1 MRLNRFKKGGVKHE
15 KKRGGV
21 IIMPRSTSI
30 DQRIAAVRRI
40 ICINQRKIKKHFA
53 RCATKCYF
61 TCYYKP
67 KIPLTINKPKIM
79 KKITFLIVMLCF
91 WMGHSQVAQR
101 ATPTLSQADSRV
113 AAQTAPTQ
121 QTTSG
126 NSSLLAVSTERGVA
140 SSPYT
145 VGRAQ
150 SESTQAARVA
160 STNAPGSISL
170 YAAENNLEGAPFTV
184 ASRTQEIA
192 PVSNAA
198 CSFDNPSN
206 AWENGYNYTGAF
218 GELANDFEVPAGTT
232 FDFDQITYNSFI
244 SPGENI
250 TGVDVAIYA
259 DAGGFPGV
267 TAIAS
272 FAAVVPTSTTLIGGN
287 FGFDGIE
294 VVLDMPPVTLEAGVY
309 WVGLNNGTT
318 NGGGPLFWEVTS
330 ATMEGSPSA
339 QGGAYPDPTIDGVYS
354 FSGDCSTGNAG
365 PCAYDNPSNA
375 WENGYNYTGAF
386 GELANDFEVPAGTTF
401 DFDQITYNS
410 FISPGENITGVD
422 VAIYA
427 DAGGF
432 PGVTAIASFA
442 AVVPTSTT
450 LIGGNFGFDG
460 IEVVLDMPPVTLEAG
475 VYWVGLNNGTTN
487 GGGPLFWEVT
497 SATMEGSPSA
507 QGGAYPDPTID
518 GVYSFSGTCSSGS
531 NALVINFDPAAAY
544 IGYANVFE
552 TPANGGGFVFG
563 SPWGVSDLKTVVDPT
578 ATVTLQP
585 NFNTYDDNPT
595 DPFWVDQATGLG
607 NKDFEGNTYVD
618 DPSLAGQE
626 LVWTGFV
633 QVNDLD
639 PSYAA
644 EAFIKVFNADFSVLK
659 IETAPL
665 VAGEYFEVAYTNV
678 EAPDTFVQYGWYVK
692 GLNASSANEVAL
704 GTIVIGTGPAFCGD
718 FAYINEAPTGSGPPS
733 QIFPDFPDFTS
744 ISVDDLFITG
754 DAGLICSIDI
764 QGRYTAGAP
773 GLPGDPNSTVELTIY
788 ADDNGIPGAV
798 QYTES
803 FPGSVDADADGN
815 FTLEPAQVIEAT
827 INPDTRYWIS
837 VVAVMEFGLSGQWY
851 WSSATDANDNAA
863 LWQNPGG
870 GFGVCPSWATFAEC
884 GVGGGLG
891 PDLLMNVQMTV
902 TSPLTYDNIA
912 GARTI
917 ECGTSEFGDTL
928 TATSDVGV
936 APNCDTTTGAPGV
949 WYKFTDASGFPTE
962 VALFTCSDDTDYD
975 TKLSVYTGDPS
986 DLICVV
992 GNDDDCGLQS
1002 GVAFLSD
1009 GNSTFYILVHGW
1021 ASSTGNFELTLECTL
1036 IPPPNDDIANA
1047 IDLMTVGCPF
1057 TDENVAM
1064 PAATNE
1070 AGTPAGCDINGANGV
1085 WYEFTPEINGFITG
1099 SISSPAGV
1107 SSVTFYT
1114 APDQSSNETDLV
1126 HVDYYQNQCLPGT
1139 SATIPVIG
1147 GETYYCF
1154 VVNTG
1159 GGTDIVFDNCQLG
1172 TASNEIEGFVYSPNP
1187 TSERVNLASVQ
1198 NIQTVVLYNILGQ
1211 KLINLNVDATTTQLD
1226 VAHLAAGAY
1235 LMEVTVD
1242 GQKGVY
1248 KLIKQ

>member
-1 MRLNRFKKGGVKHE
+1 
-15 KKRGGV
+15 
-21 IIMPRSTSI
+21 MPRSTSI
-30 DQRIAAVRRI
+30 DQRIGAIRRI

-101 ATPTLSQADSRV
+101 ATPTLSQADSPMTATSSQNADDRGSILAY
-113 AAQTAPTQ
+113 AAQQ
-121 QTTSG
+121 G
-126 NSSLLAVSTERGVA
+126 IF
-140 SSPYT
+140 
-145 VGRAQ
+145 
-150 SESTQAARVA
+150 ES
-160 STNAPGSISL
+160 
-170 YAAENNLEGAPFTV
+170 APFTV
-184 ASRTQEIA
+184 ASGTQEIA

-198 CSFDNPSN
+198 CPFDNPSN
-206 AWENGYNYTGAF
+206 AWQNGYNYTGAF
-218 GELANDFEVPAGTT
+218 GEAANDFEVPAGTT
-232 FDFDQITYNSFI
+232 FDFDQITYGSFARA
-244 SPGENI
+244 GETI

-259 DAGGFPGV
+259 DAGGFPGG

-272 FAAVVPTSTTLIGGN
+272 FAAVVPTSQTLIGGN
-287 FGFDGIE
+287 FGLDGLE
-294 VVLDMPPVTLEAGVY
+294 VVLDMPVVTLDPGVY
-309 WVGLNNGTT
+309 WVGLNNGASS
-318 NGGGPLFWEVTS
+318 GGGPLFWEVTS
-330 ATMEGSPSA
+330 ATMEGSPLA
-339 QGGAYPDPTIDGVYS
+339 QNGVY
-354 FSGDCSTGNAG
+354 
-365 PCAYDNPSNA
+365 PNP
-375 WENGYNYTGAF
+375 
-386 GELANDFEVPAGTTF
+386 
-401 DFDQITYNS
+401 
-410 FISPGENITGVD
+410 
-422 VAIYA
+422 IY
-427 DAGGF
+427 
-432 PGVTAIASFA
+432 
-442 AVVPTSTT
+442 
-450 LIGGNFGFDG
+450 
-460 IEVVLDMPPVTLEAG
+460 
-475 VYWVGLNNGTTN
+475 
-487 GGGPLFWEVT
+487 
-497 SATMEGSPSA
+497 
-507 QGGAYPDPTID
+507 D
-518 GVYSFSGTCSSGS
+518 GVYSFSGTCSF
-531 NALVINFDPAAAY
+531 VINFDPAAAY

-563 SPWGVSDLKTVVDPT
+563 SVWGVSDLKTVVDPT

-585 NFNTYDDNPT
+585 NFNTYDDNLT
-595 DPFWVDQATGLG
+595 NPFWVDQATGLG

-665 VAGEYFEVAYTNV
+665 VVGEYFEVAYTNV

-704 GTIVIGTGPAFCGD
+704 GTVVIGTGPNYD
-718 FAYINEAPTGSGPPS
+718 YIS
-733 QIFPDFPDFTS
+733 
-744 ISVDDLFITG
+744 
-754 DAGLICSIDI
+754 
-764 QGRYTAGAP
+764 
-773 GLPGDPNSTVELTIY
+773 
-788 ADDNGIPGAV
+788 
-798 QYTES
+798 
-803 FPGSVDADADGN
+803 
-815 FTLEPAQVIEAT
+815 
-827 INPDTRYWIS
+827 
-837 VVAVMEFGLSGQWY
+837 
-851 WSSATDANDNAA
+851 
-863 LWQNPGG
+863 
-870 GFGVCPSWATFAEC
+870 
-884 GVGGGLG
+884 
-891 PDLLMNVQMTV
+891 
-902 TSPLTYDNIA
+902 

-949 WYKFTDASGFPTE
+949 WYKFTDASGFAAE
-962 VALFTCSDDTDYD
+962 VALFTCSDDTNYD

-992 GNDDDCGLQS
+992 GNDDDCFTQPRHS
-1002 GVAFLSD
+1002 TVAFLSD
-1009 GNSTFYILVHGW
+1009 GNSTFYILVHGFG
-1021 ASSTGNFELTLECTL
+1021 SSTGSFELTLECTL

-1064 PAATNE
+1064 SAATNE

>member
-1 MRLNRFKKGGVKHE
+1 
-15 KKRGGV
+15 
-21 IIMPRSTSI
+21 
-30 DQRIAAVRRI
+30 
-40 ICINQRKIKKHFA
+40 
-53 RCATKCYF
+53 
-61 TCYYKP
+61 
-67 KIPLTINKPKIM
+67 M

-101 ATPTLSQADSRV
+101 ATPTLSQADSRMTATSSQNADDRGSILAY
-113 AAQTAPTQ
+113 AAQQ
-121 QTTSG
+121 G
-126 NSSLLAVSTERGVA
+126 IF
-140 SSPYT
+140 
-145 VGRAQ
+145 
-150 SESTQAARVA
+150 ES
-160 STNAPGSISL
+160 
-170 YAAENNLEGAPFTV
+170 APFTV

-218 GELANDFEVPAGTT
+218 GEAANDFEVPAGTT

-244 SPGENI
+244 TPGQNI

-259 DAGGFPGV
+259 DAGGFPGG

-318 NGGGPLFWEVTS
+318 NGGGPLYWEVTS
-330 ATMEGSPSA
+330 ATMEGSPLA
-339 QGGAYPDPTIDGVYS
+339 QNGAYPDPLMDGVYS
-354 FSGDCSTGNAG
+354 YSGDCS
-365 PCAYDNPSNA
+365 S
-375 WENGYNYTGAF
+375 AF
-386 GELANDFEVPAGTTF
+386 
-401 DFDQITYNS
+401 
-410 FISPGENITGVD
+410 
-422 VAIYA
+422 
-427 DAGGF
+427 
-432 PGVTAIASFA
+432 
-442 AVVPTSTT
+442 
-450 LIGGNFGFDG
+450 
-460 IEVVLDMPPVTLEAG
+460 
-475 VYWVGLNNGTTN
+475 
-487 GGGPLFWEVT
+487 
-497 SATMEGSPSA
+497 
-507 QGGAYPDPTID
+507 
-518 GVYSFSGTCSSGS
+518 
-531 NALVINFDPAAAY
+531 VINFDPAAAY

-618 DPSLAGQE
+618 DASLAGQE
-626 LVWTGFV
+626 LIWTGFV

-644 EAFIKVFNADFSVLK
+644 EAFIKVFNADYSVLK

-704 GTIVIGTGPAFCGD
+704 GTVVIGTGPAFCGD

-764 QGRYTAGAP
+764 QGRYSAGAP

-949 WYKFTDASGFPTE
+949 WYKFTDASGFPAE
-962 VALFTCSDDTDYD
+962 VVLFTCSDDTNYD
-975 TKLSVYTGDPS
+975 SKLSVYTGDPS

-992 GNDDDCGLQS
+992 GNDDYCGLQS

-1009 GNSTFYILVHGW
+1009 GNTTFYILVHGW
-1021 ASSTGNFELTLECTL
+1021 ASSTGSFELTLECTL

>member
-1 MRLNRFKKGGVKHE
+1 
-15 KKRGGV
+15 
-21 IIMPRSTSI
+21 
-30 DQRIAAVRRI
+30 
-40 ICINQRKIKKHFA
+40 
-53 RCATKCYF
+53 
-61 TCYYKP
+61 
-67 KIPLTINKPKIM
+67 M

-101 ATPTLSQADSRV
+101 ATPTLSQADSRMTATSSQNADDRGSILAY
-113 AAQTAPTQ
+113 AAQQ
-121 QTTSG
+121 G
-126 NSSLLAVSTERGVA
+126 IF
-140 SSPYT
+140 
-145 VGRAQ
+145 
-150 SESTQAARVA
+150 ES
-160 STNAPGSISL
+160 
-170 YAAENNLEGAPFTV
+170 APFTV

-218 GELANDFEVPAGTT
+218 GEAANDFEVPAGTT

-244 SPGENI
+244 TPGQNI

-259 DAGGFPGV
+259 DAGGFPGG

-330 ATMEGSPSA
+330 ATMEGSPLA
-339 QGGAYPDPTIDGVYS
+339 QNGAYPDPLMDGVYS
-354 FSGDCSTGNAG
+354 YSGDCS
-365 PCAYDNPSNA
+365 S
-375 WENGYNYTGAF
+375 AF
-386 GELANDFEVPAGTTF
+386 
-401 DFDQITYNS
+401 
-410 FISPGENITGVD
+410 
-422 VAIYA
+422 
-427 DAGGF
+427 
-432 PGVTAIASFA
+432 
-442 AVVPTSTT
+442 
-450 LIGGNFGFDG
+450 
-460 IEVVLDMPPVTLEAG
+460 
-475 VYWVGLNNGTTN
+475 
-487 GGGPLFWEVT
+487 
-497 SATMEGSPSA
+497 
-507 QGGAYPDPTID
+507 
-518 GVYSFSGTCSSGS
+518 
-531 NALVINFDPAAAY
+531 VINFDPAAAY

-704 GTIVIGTGPAFCGD
+704 GTVVIGTGPAFCGD

-764 QGRYTAGAP
+764 QGRYSAGAP

-962 VALFTCSDDTDYD
+962 VVLFTCSDDTNYD
-975 TKLSVYTGDPS
+975 SKLSVYTGDPS

-992 GNDDDCGLQS
+992 GNDDYCGLQS

-1009 GNSTFYILVHGW
+1009 GNTTFYILVHGW
-1021 ASSTGNFELTLECTL
+1021 ASSTGSFELTLECTL

>member
-1 MRLNRFKKGGVKHE
+1 
-15 KKRGGV
+15 
-21 IIMPRSTSI
+21 
-30 DQRIAAVRRI
+30 
-40 ICINQRKIKKHFA
+40 
-53 RCATKCYF
+53 
-61 TCYYKP
+61 
-67 KIPLTINKPKIM
+67 M

-101 ATPTLSQADSRV
+101 ATPTLSQADSRMTATSSQNADDRGSILAY
-113 AAQTAPTQ
+113 AAQQ
-121 QTTSG
+121 G
-126 NSSLLAVSTERGVA
+126 IF
-140 SSPYT
+140 
-145 VGRAQ
+145 
-150 SESTQAARVA
+150 ES
-160 STNAPGSISL
+160 
-170 YAAENNLEGAPFTV
+170 APFTV

-218 GELANDFEVPAGTT
+218 GEAANDFEVPAGTT

-244 SPGENI
+244 TPGQNI

-259 DAGGFPGV
+259 DAGGFPGG

-318 NGGGPLFWEVTS
+318 NGGGPLYWEVTS
-330 ATMEGSPSA
+330 ATMEGSPLA
-339 QGGAYPDPTIDGVYS
+339 QNGAYPDPLMDGVYS
-354 FSGDCSTGNAG
+354 YSGDCS
-365 PCAYDNPSNA
+365 S
-375 WENGYNYTGAF
+375 AF
-386 GELANDFEVPAGTTF
+386 
-401 DFDQITYNS
+401 
-410 FISPGENITGVD
+410 
-422 VAIYA
+422 
-427 DAGGF
+427 
-432 PGVTAIASFA
+432 
-442 AVVPTSTT
+442 
-450 LIGGNFGFDG
+450 
-460 IEVVLDMPPVTLEAG
+460 
-475 VYWVGLNNGTTN
+475 
-487 GGGPLFWEVT
+487 
-497 SATMEGSPSA
+497 
-507 QGGAYPDPTID
+507 
-518 GVYSFSGTCSSGS
+518 
-531 NALVINFDPAAAY
+531 VINFDPAAAY

-595 DPFWVDQATGLG
+595 NPFWVDQATGLG

-644 EAFIKVFNADFSVLK
+644 EAFIKVFNADYSVLK

-764 QGRYTAGAP
+764 QGRYSAGAP

-949 WYKFTDASGFPTE
+949 WYKFTDASGFPAE
-962 VALFTCSDDTDYD
+962 VVLFTCSDDTNYD
-975 TKLSVYTGDPS
+975 SKLSVYTGDPS

-992 GNDDDCGLQS
+992 GNDDYCGLQS

-1009 GNSTFYILVHGW
+1009 GNTTFYILVHGW
-1021 ASSTGNFELTLECTL
+1021 ASSTGSFELTLECTL

>member
-1 MRLNRFKKGGVKHE
+1 
-15 KKRGGV
+15 
-21 IIMPRSTSI
+21 
-30 DQRIAAVRRI
+30 
-40 ICINQRKIKKHFA
+40 
-53 RCATKCYF
+53 
-61 TCYYKP
+61 
-67 KIPLTINKPKIM
+67 M

-101 ATPTLSQADSRV
+101 ATPTLSQADSRMTATSSQNADDRGSILAY
-113 AAQTAPTQ
+113 AAQQ
-121 QTTSG
+121 G
-126 NSSLLAVSTERGVA
+126 IF
-140 SSPYT
+140 
-145 VGRAQ
+145 
-150 SESTQAARVA
+150 ES
-160 STNAPGSISL
+160 
-170 YAAENNLEGAPFTV
+170 APFTV

-218 GELANDFEVPAGTT
+218 GEAANDFEVPAGTT

-244 SPGENI
+244 TPGQNI

-259 DAGGFPGV
+259 DAGGFPGG

-318 NGGGPLFWEVTS
+318 NGGGPLYWEVTS
-330 ATMEGSPSA
+330 ATMEGSPLA
-339 QGGAYPDPTIDGVYS
+339 QNGAYPDPLMDGVYS
-354 FSGDCSTGNAG
+354 YSGDCS
-365 PCAYDNPSNA
+365 S
-375 WENGYNYTGAF
+375 AF
-386 GELANDFEVPAGTTF
+386 
-401 DFDQITYNS
+401 
-410 FISPGENITGVD
+410 
-422 VAIYA
+422 
-427 DAGGF
+427 
-432 PGVTAIASFA
+432 
-442 AVVPTSTT
+442 
-450 LIGGNFGFDG
+450 
-460 IEVVLDMPPVTLEAG
+460 
-475 VYWVGLNNGTTN
+475 
-487 GGGPLFWEVT
+487 
-497 SATMEGSPSA
+497 
-507 QGGAYPDPTID
+507 
-518 GVYSFSGTCSSGS
+518 
-531 NALVINFDPAAAY
+531 VINFDPAAAY

-644 EAFIKVFNADFSVLK
+644 EAFIKVFNADYSVLK

-704 GTIVIGTGPAFCGD
+704 GTVVIGTGPAFCGD

-764 QGRYTAGAP
+764 QGRYSAGAP

-949 WYKFTDASGFPTE
+949 WYKFTDASGFPAE
-962 VALFTCSDDTDYD
+962 VVLFTCSDDTNYD
-975 TKLSVYTGDPS
+975 SKLSVYTGDPS

-992 GNDDDCGLQS
+992 GNDDYCGLQS

-1009 GNSTFYILVHGW
+1009 GNTTFYILVHGW
-1021 ASSTGNFELTLECTL
+1021 ASSTGSFELTLECTL

>member
-1 MRLNRFKKGGVKHE
+1 
-15 KKRGGV
+15 
-21 IIMPRSTSI
+21 
-30 DQRIAAVRRI
+30 
-40 ICINQRKIKKHFA
+40 
-53 RCATKCYF
+53 
-61 TCYYKP
+61 
-67 KIPLTINKPKIM
+67 M

-101 ATPTLSQADSRV
+101 ATPTLSQADSRMTATSSQNADDRGSILAY
-113 AAQTAPTQ
+113 AAQQ
-121 QTTSG
+121 G
-126 NSSLLAVSTERGVA
+126 IF
-140 SSPYT
+140 
-145 VGRAQ
+145 
-150 SESTQAARVA
+150 ES
-160 STNAPGSISL
+160 
-170 YAAENNLEGAPFTV
+170 APFTV

-218 GELANDFEVPAGTT
+218 GEAANDFEVPAGTT

-244 SPGENI
+244 TPGQNI

-259 DAGGFPGV
+259 DAGGFPGG

-318 NGGGPLFWEVTS
+318 NGGGPLYWEVTS
-330 ATMEGSPSA
+330 ATMEGSPLA
-339 QGGAYPDPTIDGVYS
+339 QNGAYPDPLMDGVYS
-354 FSGDCSTGNAG
+354 YSGDCS
-365 PCAYDNPSNA
+365 S
-375 WENGYNYTGAF
+375 AF
-386 GELANDFEVPAGTTF
+386 
-401 DFDQITYNS
+401 
-410 FISPGENITGVD
+410 
-422 VAIYA
+422 
-427 DAGGF
+427 
-432 PGVTAIASFA
+432 
-442 AVVPTSTT
+442 
-450 LIGGNFGFDG
+450 
-460 IEVVLDMPPVTLEAG
+460 
-475 VYWVGLNNGTTN
+475 
-487 GGGPLFWEVT
+487 
-497 SATMEGSPSA
+497 
-507 QGGAYPDPTID
+507 
-518 GVYSFSGTCSSGS
+518 
-531 NALVINFDPAAAY
+531 VINFDPAAAY

-626 LVWTGFV
+626 LIWTGFV

-644 EAFIKVFNADFSVLK
+644 EAFIKVFNADYSVLK

-704 GTIVIGTGPAFCGD
+704 GTVVIGTGPAFCGD

-764 QGRYTAGAP
+764 QGRYSAGAP

-949 WYKFTDASGFPTE
+949 WYKFTDASGFPAE
-962 VALFTCSDDTDYD
+962 VVLFTCSDDTNYD
-975 TKLSVYTGDPS
+975 SKLSVYTGDPS

-992 GNDDDCGLQS
+992 GNDDYCGLQS

-1021 ASSTGNFELTLECTL
+1021 ASSTGSFELTLECTL

>member
-1 MRLNRFKKGGVKHE
+1 
-15 KKRGGV
+15 
-21 IIMPRSTSI
+21 MPRSTSI

-53 RCATKCYF
+53 RCGTKCYF

-101 ATPTLSQADSRV
+101 ATPTLSQADSRMTATSSQNADDRGSILAY
-113 AAQTAPTQ
+113 AAQQ
-121 QTTSG
+121 G
-126 NSSLLAVSTERGVA
+126 IF
-140 SSPYT
+140 
-145 VGRAQ
+145 
-150 SESTQAARVA
+150 ES
-160 STNAPGSISL
+160 
-170 YAAENNLEGAPFTV
+170 APFTV

-218 GELANDFEVPAGTT
+218 GEAANDFEVPAGTT

-244 SPGENI
+244 TPGQNI

-259 DAGGFPGV
+259 DAGGFPGG

-318 NGGGPLFWEVTS
+318 NGGGPLYWEVTS
-330 ATMEGSPSA
+330 ATMEGSPMA
-339 QGGAYPDPTIDGVYS
+339 QNGAYPDPIMDGVYS
-354 FSGDCSTGNAG
+354 YSGDCS
-365 PCAYDNPSNA
+365 S
-375 WENGYNYTGAF
+375 AF
-386 GELANDFEVPAGTTF
+386 
-401 DFDQITYNS
+401 
-410 FISPGENITGVD
+410 
-422 VAIYA
+422 
-427 DAGGF
+427 
-432 PGVTAIASFA
+432 
-442 AVVPTSTT
+442 
-450 LIGGNFGFDG
+450 
-460 IEVVLDMPPVTLEAG
+460 
-475 VYWVGLNNGTTN
+475 
-487 GGGPLFWEVT
+487 
-497 SATMEGSPSA
+497 
-507 QGGAYPDPTID
+507 
-518 GVYSFSGTCSSGS
+518 
-531 NALVINFDPAAAY
+531 VINFDPAAAY

-618 DPSLAGQE
+618 DASLAGQE

-644 EAFIKVFNADFSVLK
+644 EAFIKVFNADYSVLK

-704 GTIVIGTGPAFCGD
+704 GTVVIGTGPAFCGD

-764 QGRYTAGAP
+764 QGRYSAGAP

-962 VALFTCSDDTDYD
+962 VALFTCSDDTNYD

-1021 ASSTGNFELTLECTL
+1021 ASSTGSFELTLECTL

>member
-1 MRLNRFKKGGVKHE
+1 
-15 KKRGGV
+15 
-21 IIMPRSTSI
+21 MP
-30 DQRIAAVRRI
+30 V
-40 ICINQRKIKKHFA
+40 
-53 RCATKCYF
+53 
-61 TCYYKP
+61 
-67 KIPLTINKPKIM
+67 
-79 KKITFLIVMLCF
+79 
-91 WMGHSQVAQR
+91 
-101 ATPTLSQADSRV
+101 
-113 AAQTAPTQ
+113 
-121 QTTSG
+121 
-126 NSSLLAVSTERGVA
+126 
-140 SSPYT
+140 
-145 VGRAQ
+145 
-150 SESTQAARVA
+150 
-160 STNAPGSISL
+160 
-170 YAAENNLEGAPFTV
+170 
-184 ASRTQEIA
+184 
-192 PVSNAA
+192 
-198 CSFDNPSN
+198 
-206 AWENGYNYTGAF
+206 
-218 GELANDFEVPAGTT
+218 
-232 FDFDQITYNSFI
+232 
-244 SPGENI
+244 
-250 TGVDVAIYA
+250 
-259 DAGGFPGV
+259 
-267 TAIAS
+267 
-272 FAAVVPTSTTLIGGN
+272 
-287 FGFDGIE
+287 
-294 VVLDMPPVTLEAGVY
+294 VTLDPGVY
-309 WVGLNNGTT
+309 WVGLNNGASSA
-318 NGGGPLFWEVTS
+318 GGPLFWEITS
-330 ATMEGSPSA
+330 ATMEGSPSTL
-339 QGGAYPDPTIDGVYS
+339 GGAYPDPIYDGVYS
-354 FSGDCSTGNAG
+354 FSGDCS
-365 PCAYDNPSNA
+365 S
-375 WENGYNYTGAF
+375 AF
-386 GELANDFEVPAGTTF
+386 
-401 DFDQITYNS
+401 
-410 FISPGENITGVD
+410 
-422 VAIYA
+422 
-427 DAGGF
+427 
-432 PGVTAIASFA
+432 
-442 AVVPTSTT
+442 
-450 LIGGNFGFDG
+450 
-460 IEVVLDMPPVTLEAG
+460 
-475 VYWVGLNNGTTN
+475 
-487 GGGPLFWEVT
+487 
-497 SATMEGSPSA
+497 
-507 QGGAYPDPTID
+507 
-518 GVYSFSGTCSSGS
+518 
-531 NALVINFDPAAAY
+531 VINFDPAAAY

-563 SPWGVSDLKTVVDPT
+563 SIWGVSDLKTVVDPT

-704 GTIVIGTGPAFCGD
+704 GTVVIGTGPAFCGD

-764 QGRYTAGAP
+764 QGRYSAGAP

-1021 ASSTGNFELTLECTL
+1021 GSSTGSFELTLECTL